1 MAASL
6 GLNPEALF
14 PSYSCAY
21 SSSPFM
27 SDYEVSFPAAAN
39 AVDYSATAFST
50 ELDDL
55 HHFDYSPAPIFAG
68 AGAGAGGDRNEKM
81 MYVDICTENYYGVL
95 QC

>member
-14 PSYSCAY
+14 TSYSSAY

-27 SDYEVSFPAAAN
+27 SDYAASFPPA
-39 AVDYSATAFST
+39 AVDYSATAFSA
-50 ELDDL
+50 ELLDDL
-55 HHFDYSPAPIFAG
+55 HHFDYSPAPIFTS

-81 MYVDICTENYYGVL
+81 MYVILRCATDTC
-95 QC
+95 

>member
-14 PSYSCAY
+14 PSYSSAY
-21 SSSPFM
+21 SSPFM
-27 SDYEVSFPAAAN
+27 SAAAN
-39 AVDYSATAFST
+39 AVDYSATAFSA

-68 AGAGAGGDRNEKM
+68 AGAGTGGDRNEKM

>member
-14 PSYSCAY
+14 TSYSSAY

-27 SDYEVSFPAAAN
+27 SDYAASFPPAAI
-39 AVDYSATAFST
+39 DYSATAFSA
-50 ELDDL
+50 ELLDDL
-55 HHFDYSPAPIFAG
+55 HHFDYSPAPIFTG

-81 MYVDICTENYYGVL
+81 MYVILRCATDTC
-95 QC
+95 

>member
-14 PSYSCAY
+14 TSYSSAY

-27 SDYEVSFPAAAN
+27 SDYATSFPPE
-39 AVDYSATAFST
+39 AVDYSTTAFSA
-50 ELDDL
+50 ELLDDL
-55 HHFDYSPAPIFAG
+55 HHFDYSPAPIFTG

-81 MYVDICTENYYGVL
+81 MYVILRCATDTC
-95 QC
+95 